1 MFKHELTPSEG
12 AKKTK
17 SRIGRGTGSGS
28 GKTAGRGTKGQKAR
42 RNIPLGFEGGQTPMH
57 RRLPQKK
64 GFRNPNHKEFAVVN
78 VDAINERFTDGSE
91 VNPETLQEKG
101 LVKKLLHGV
110 KVLGRGE
117 IERKL
122 RISAHYFSKVAE
134 EKLTAAGCEVV
145 KL

>member
-1 MFKHELTPSEG
+1 MFKHELTPSPG

-17 SRIGRGTGSGS
+17 SRIGRGIGSGS

-42 RNIPLGFEGGQTPMH
+42 RNIQIGFEGGQTPMH

-78 VDAINERFTDGSE
+78 VDAINERFADGSE

-110 KVLGRGE
+110 KILGRGE

-122 RISAHYFSKVAE
+122 KVSAHYFSKVAE